1 MHNTLRREK
10 TLLIPRNVSKQ
21 CTQNCGITGTD
32 KETDEKVNRV
42 QIRTHTSTDIYDKS
56 GSTISNHVF
65 FNNLAG

>member
-1 MHNTLRREK
+1 MYLRLWYYR
-10 TLLIPRNVSKQ
+10 
-21 CTQNCGITGTD
+21 D

-42 QIRTHTSTDIYDKS
+42 QIWTHISTDIYDKS